1 METATG
7 TGMGMGMGMGM
18 GANAALDRSHHSC
31 DSYYLNSKL
40 SIQDVGK
47 VPF

>member
-7 TGMGMGMGMGM
+7 TGMDMGTGM
-18 GANAALDRSHHSC
+18 GANAALDRSHPTR

-40 SIQDVGK
+40 YIQDVGK

>member
-7 TGMGMGMGMGM
+7 TGMGMGMGM
-18 GANAALDRSHHSC
+18 GANAALDRSHHTC

-47 VPF
+47 LPF